1 MAGQSGMRAQR
12 VHPAAYGALCEALA
26 TIYWYKRDLATF
38 IRRRASGYPQLLS
51 GLDFD
56 GYKRAVADEFVD
68 RLMADENTY
77 RDLTLE
83 LMLEVALLEDFPS
96 LKRQPDAEKLL
107 AQARAAVASLKR
119 WTQKHQGLVEER
131 EALAEELAARRT
143 AIQMQ
148 RGFAGKL
155 TALEKQFL
163 ELGQM
168 TDRQKAGLLLEPF
181 LGELFALFDLDPR
194 LSYKL
199 ESEQIDGAL
208 SFDTDDYIVEAKW
221 RKGPVEVEDFD
232 KFDAKVRRKGK
243 NALGLFVSVN
253 GFTAGALREYDKRT
267 SFITVDGGDL
277 MCVLEGRIA
286 LDELLRRKKR
296 HANETGNCCFPA
308 HLALAE

>member
-1 MAGQSGMRAQR
+1 M
-12 VHPAAYGALCEALA
+12 
-26 TIYWYKRDLATF
+26 
-38 IRRRASGYPQLLS
+38 
-51 GLDFD
+51 
-56 GYKRAVADEFVD
+56 
-68 RLMADENTY
+68 
-77 RDLTLE
+77 
-83 LMLEVALLEDFPS
+83 
-96 LKRQPDAEKLL
+96 
-107 AQARAAVASLKR
+107 ASLKR

-143 AIQMQ
+143 AIQVQ

-199 ESEQIDGAL
+199 ESEQIDRAL
-208 SFDTDDYIVEAKW
+208 SFGTDDYIVEAKW
-221 RKGPVEVEDFD
+221 CKGSVEVEDFD

-267 SFITVDGGDL
+267 SFLTVDGGDL
-277 MCVLEGRIA
+277 MVRARGAHRPRRAAATEGAARQR
-286 LDELLRRKKR
+286 DGELLFSRPPGSGRVTEHR
-296 HANETGNCCFPA
+296 PERDQDQAF
-308 HLALAE
+308 

>member
-12 VHPAAYGALCEALA
+12 IHPAAYGALSEALA

-38 IRRRASGYPQLLS
+38 IRRRAGGYPQLLA

-68 RLMADENTY
+68 RLMADEDTY

-107 AQARAAVASLKR
+107 AQAWAAVASLKR
-119 WTQKHQGLVEER
+119 WTQKHQGLVDER

-143 AIQMQ
+143 AIQVQ

-163 ELGQM
+163 EPWFTSAATRSARSKRVSGY
-168 TDRQKAGLLLEPF
+168 AGYRWRVF
-181 LGELFALFDLDPR
+181 STPR
-194 LSYKL
+194 SAQA
-199 ESEQIDGAL
+199 ESWSGCAPT
-208 SFDTDDYIVEAKW
+208 SKPKRT
-221 RKGPVEVEDFD
+221 
-232 KFDAKVRRKGK
+232 
-243 NALGLFVSVN
+243 
-253 GFTAGALREYDKRT
+253 TAGAMRT
-267 SFITVDGGDL
+267 RPRTGQTPAVWVFP
-277 MCVLEGRIA
+277 
-286 LDELLRRKKR
+286 RRS
-296 HANETGNCCFPA
+296 CC
-308 HLALAE
+308 HSTMTR